1 MRSEC
6 DRGRKPKQLNLE
18 AIVRIRALISKIG
31 RPWNFE
37 QRTDRLTHVL
47 NDHSGCCVQDRLK
60 GTADAKGPDRIKQR
74 NIGERWRCQP
84 DQVAQEMW

>member
-6 DRGRKPKQLNLE
+6 DRGRKPNQLNLE
-18 AIVRIRALISKIG
+18 AIVRTRALMSKIG
-31 RPWNFE
+31 RLWNFE
-37 QRTDRLTHVL
+37 QRRDRLTHVL
-47 NDHSGCCVQDRLK
+47 NDHSGCCVEDRLK
-60 GTADAKGPDRIKQR
+60 GTADAKRPDRRKQR

>member
-18 AIVRIRALISKIG
+18 AIVRIRALMSKIG

-47 NDHSGCCVQDRLK
+47 NDHSCCCVQDRLK